1 MIILI
6 IIIIIM
12 IRKQFRLKIKFI
24 KTYAL
29 AAATK
34 IHVSTKIIYLAF

>member
-1 MIILI
+1 MIILII

-24 KTYAL
+24 KTYTS
-29 AAATK
+29 AAVTK
-34 IHVSTKIIYLAF
+34 IHISTKYI

>member
-1 MIILI
+1 MIILII

-24 KTYAL
+24 KTYTL
-29 AAATK
+29 AAVTK
-34 IHVSTKIIYLAF
+34 IHISTKYI

>member
-1 MIILI
+1 MIILII

-24 KTYAL
+24 KTYTL

-34 IHVSTKIIYLAF
+34 IEVSTKYI